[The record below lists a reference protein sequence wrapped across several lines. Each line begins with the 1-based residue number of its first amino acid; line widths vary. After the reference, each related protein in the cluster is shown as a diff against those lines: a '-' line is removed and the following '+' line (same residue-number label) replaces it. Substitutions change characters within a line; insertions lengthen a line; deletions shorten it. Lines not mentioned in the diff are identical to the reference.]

1 MKKPKMNF
9 DFKKFFIEKG
19 ERVAFALAVIIMLVM
34 VVMSGLS
41 TALGNS
47 SAAFNTKT
55 LKNLNDMASNAMK
68 TSKPSADLAAMPPD
82 LRVARVDVIDPE
94 LFACERPFFG
104 KDTQADRKWRQPKVL
119 APVEF
124 AAEVMRGGIESYYF
138 VMGDDKKPSTIGVLS
153 TRDDKN
159 DLAAAQRMAG
169 IFKKFVAL

>member
-1 MKKPKMNF
+1 MVKKMKMNF

-55 LKNLNDMASNAMK
+55 LKNLNDMATNAMHS
-68 TSKPSADLAAMPPD
+68 SKPAPELAALPPD
-82 LRVARVDVIDPE
+82 LRVAKVDSIDPE

-104 KDTQADRKWRQPKVL
+104 KDSQADRKWRQPKVL

-124 AAEVMRGGIESYYF
+124 AAEVMRGGIESYLV
-138 VMGDDKKPSTIGVLS
+138 VMGDDHKPNKIGVLS
-153 TRDDKN
+153 AHEDKL
-159 DLAAAQRMAG
+159 DLAAAARMQG
-169 IFKKFVAL
+169 MFR